1 MKSKYIGVYWSD
13 SSQKWYSRIRHNG
26 HQIYLGV
33 FDNEADAAIAYDEK
47 AYELRGDNSKF
58 NFKNNN
64 HVCEA
69 ENCNNNAI
77 TKFNGCWVCQKH
89 KSQLKKSGQFLNRT
103 VYDKNEIE
111 IRGDYAYMSLYN
123 KQCEKIA
130 ETIIDISNI
139 GDVEDY
145 KWYLRPDGYV
155 ATNNYNGIYM
165 YLHSLICN
173 KNDKYYVDHKD
184 RNKLNNT
191 EENLREADGSE
202 NQMNK
207 GIRTNNTSGKVGVH
221 WAKDHG
227 SWCSMICVRGNHIN
241 LGYFDSFDDA
251 VDCRIR
257 AEHHYFNDFR
267 AEDEHKTYTS
277 VNERI
282 VTGNI

>member
-1 MKSKYIGVYWSD
+1 MKSKYIGVYWSE

-26 HQIYLGV
+26 SQIYLGI
-33 FDNEADAAIAYDEK
+33 FDNEEDAALAYDEK

-64 HVCEA
+64 HMCEA
-69 ENCNNNAI
+69 DNCCDKAI
-77 TKFNGCWVCQKH
+77 TKFRGCWVCQKH
-89 KSQLKKSGQFLNRT
+89 KSQLKQNGKFLNRT
-103 VYDKNEIE
+103 IYDKNDIE
-111 IRGDYAYMSLYN
+111 IRDGYAYMSLYN
-123 KQCEKIA
+123 KQCDKIA
-130 ETIIDISNI
+130 ETIIDIHNI
-139 GDVEDY
+139 EEIKDY

-173 KNDKYYVDHKD
+173 KNNKYYVDHKD

-191 EENLREADGSE
+191 EGNLREADGSE

-221 WAKDHG
+221 WAKDQG
-227 SWCSMICVRGNHIN
+227 RWCAMICVRGNHIN
-241 LGYFDSFDDA
+241 LGYFDAFEDA
-251 VDCRIR
+251 VNCRVN
-257 AEHHYFNDFR
+257 AEHYYFNDFR
-267 AEDEHKTYTS
+267 AEDEHKAYMS

-282 VTGNI
+282 VKGEI